1 MDAGNAGQ
9 GLGARMAE
17 IARQA
22 WPVLIASWAGV
33 AFGVIDTTMGGHA
46 GAMDLQI
53 MALAISIYV
62 TVFVG
67 LMGIVHALIPILA
80 QHYGAGREREV
91 GRMWGQ
97 GIWLAIGL
105 CVAGSFFLLIP
116 DVWLSI
122 SGNIEPQVREG
133 VRHYLRALVLA
144 LPAALMFRSIY
155 ALATAVS
162 RPRTVMV
169 INIAGIFFK
178 LFFNWLFMFGNLGL
192 PAMGA
197 AGAGLSTAVVSWLM
211 LAAGLWTVLRNPW
224 YHRFRPR
231 LNRPNWR
238 DQAELL
244 RLGIPMGGS
253 YLIEVAAF
261 TFMALLAARDGVFVT
276 GAHQIMANLAALCYM
291 VPMALGIATAS
302 LTAQAIGAR
311 RPRLARLNGRAGIIL
326 VLCAALLTVSAI
338 IAGRGAILRLY
349 TDDPQVAAVAAV
361 LLTLLPIFHL
371 GDALQC
377 IGCYL
382 LRAYKIAVVPLVMQI
397 IALTGVGLLG
407 GWWLGFGPASGAL
420 SGPILHVMPDA
431 PVGTATLWLMSTV
444 GLMLSAMLLFF
455 WYGRVVRGHERALGG
470 EQGPPVPLRPT
481 PAASRNRRPRA

>member
-178 LFFNWLFMFGNLGL
+178 LFFNWLFMFGNLGI

-244 RLGIPMGGS
+244 RLGIPMGAS
-253 YLIEVAAF
+253 YLIEVCAF
-261 TFMALLAARDGVFVT
+261 TFMALLAARDGMFVT
-276 GAHQIMANLAALCYM
+276 GAHQIMANMAALCYM
-291 VPMALGIATAS
+291 IPMALGIATAS

-311 RPRLARLNGRAGIIL
+311 DMMRARANGRAGIL
-326 VLCAALLTVSAI
+326 MVVGAALLTAAL
-338 IAGRGAILRLY
+338 IAVGRGPILLLY
-349 TDDPQVAAVAAV
+349 TDDAQVAAAATV
-361 LLTLLPIFHL
+361 LLALLPFFHL

-382 LRAYKIAVVPLVMQI
+382 LRAYKVAVAPLLMQVF
-397 IALTGVGLLG
+397 ALTGVGLAG
-407 GWWLGFGPASGAL
+407 GWWLGFGPAQGAL
-420 SGPILHVMPDA
+420 AVPIRYFLPEA
-431 PVGTATLWLMSTV
+431 PIGTATLWIMSTM
-444 GLMLSAMLLFF
+444 GLTLSATLLFI
-455 WYGRVVRGHERALGG
+455 WYGHVVRRHARGLAGG
-470 EQGPPVPLRPT
+470 
-481 PAASRNRRPRA
+481 AAS